1 MLVHFQN
8 GEHEKPFTSIYML
21 NYPVCTICNC
31 LQDNSSLAVMTDLM
45 AAFKAAL
52 QQIDDSEENNSKF
65 KVVGSEGRTLN
76 S

>member
-1 MLVHFQN
+1 
-8 GEHEKPFTSIYML
+8 
-21 NYPVCTICNC
+21 
-31 LQDNSSLAVMTDLM
+31 MTDLM